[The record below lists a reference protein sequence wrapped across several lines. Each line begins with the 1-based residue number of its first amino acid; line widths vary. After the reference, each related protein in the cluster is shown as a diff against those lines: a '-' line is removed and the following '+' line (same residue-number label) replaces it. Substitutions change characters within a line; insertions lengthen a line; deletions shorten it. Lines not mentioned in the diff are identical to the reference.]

1 VFIGHFGVALAAKKV
16 APRASLGTLILSA
29 QWIDLVWPLLLLAD
43 VERVR
48 IAPGHLA
55 ASPLAFVHYPWTHSL
70 AAVMAWAAVLGLGYA
85 TVRRDGRTAIV
96 VALLVVSHWLLDAVV
111 HEPDLP
117 LWPGGPVIG
126 LGLWSSRAA
135 SLAVESLLLA
145 GGAIVYARATRPLD
159 RWGSFL
165 PWSLV
170 TVLGLLYLG
179 ALFGPP
185 PPSVPVLAI
194 SALAGWLF
202 VAWGAWTDRH
212 RGPRGRMGG

>member
-29 QWIDLVWPLLLLAD
+29 QWIDLIWPLLLLAD

-55 ASPLAFVHYPWTHSL
+55 ASPLEFVHYPWTHSL
-70 AAVMAWAAVLGLGYA
+70 AAVTAWAALLGLVYA
-85 TVRRDGRTAIV
+85 AIRRDGRTAIV

-126 LGLWSSRAA
+126 LGLWNSRAG
-135 SLAVESLLLA
+135 SLAIESLLLA

-159 RWGSFL
+159 RWGSL
-165 PWSLV
+165 LLWSLV
-170 TVLGLLYLG
+170 AVLGLLYLG

-185 PPSVPVLAI
+185 PPSVPLLAI

-202 VAWGAWTDRH
+202 AAWGAWTDRH
-212 RGPRGRMGG
+212 RGPQGRMRG

>member
-1 VFIGHFGVALAAKKV
+1 MFIGHFGVALAAKRV

-29 QWIDLVWPLLLLAD
+29 QWIDLIWPMLLLTD

-55 ASPLAFVHYPWTHSL
+55 ASPLEFVHYPWTHSL
-70 AAVMAWAAVLGLGYA
+70 AAVVGWAALLGLLYA
-85 TVRRDGRTAIV
+85 AIRRDGRAAIV

-126 LGLWSSRAA
+126 LGLWNSRPG
-135 SLAVESLLLA
+135 SLVAEALLLA
-145 GGAIVYARATRPLD
+145 AGATVYVRATRPLD
-159 RWGSFL
+159 RMGSL
-165 PWSLV
+165 LLWSFV
-170 TVLGLLYLG
+170 AALGVLYLG
-179 ALFGPP
+179 AMFGPP

-202 VAWGAWTDRH
+202 VAWGAWIDRH
-212 RGPRGRMGG
+212 RGPRDTTGG